1 MFMVST
7 TIAAILACVPV
18 ESAWVAWTGTAE
30 GVCFDNNAFWWAHSV
45 CAFKNA
51 THLDSGDVTNSL
63 KAINIVTDVWILALP
78 IPQLL
83 NLQLGTRKK
92 VYLIMMFS
100 VGLV

>member
-1 MFMVST
+1 M
-7 TIAAILACVPV
+7 L
-18 ESAWVAWTGTAE
+18 
-30 GVCFDNNAFWWAHSV
+30 
-45 CAFKNA
+45 
-51 THLDSGDVTNSL
+51 THSL

-83 NLQLGTRKK
+83 SLQLGTRKK